1 MNKVPI
7 LICSILCTTFSW
19 LWSQNNPG
27 VELLAEDCMEGG
39 SASIMVLDLESGAEV
54 YEFDASRALPTASI
68 QKFLTTAAVLQTKGP
83 DFRYK
88 TIVGYSGHISDGRL
102 NGNLIIIGSG
112 DPTLGSGYFE
122 EGWNLDKIA
131 DTLLVYLQ
139 GLGIQ
144 QISGDVVIDV
154 SISPGQHVPGGW
166 PWADLGNYYG
176 AGHWGLNIHD
186 NEYRLFFQQNQIL
199 GQPTKILRT
208 LPDVTPFVIH
218 NEVQTGPVGSGDQAY
233 IYAAPYSTYATVRGT
248 IPPGTGSFSIR
259 GSLTNPPQFFGER
272 LKILLE
278 ESGVAV
284 SGGIE
289 VTREPV
295 NSVQILFI
303 LSSPPLLEI
312 ARVTNHR
319 SVNLYA
325 EALLKLL
332 CDEDIITSQYAC
344 GLDRLEEFW
353 SGNGLDNDQI
363 FYRDGSGL
371 SPRNT
376 ASAASFVRALQAVFE
391 NPDWF
396 KSLFATL
403 PEMGKDGTLQY
414 MLRGYHGTGRIHA
427 KSGYIGRQRSY
438 AGYMSTEKGR
448 TLAFCI
454 MLDNYNCSSTRMR
467 QRIERFL
474 IALMKE

>member
-1 MNKVPI
+1 MNKVLI
-7 LICSILCTTFSW
+7 LICSILCTAFSW
-19 LWSQNNPG
+19 LWGQHNPG
-27 VELLAEDCMEGG
+27 GELLAEDCMEGG
-39 SASIMVLDLESGAEV
+39 SASIMVVDLESGEEV
-54 YEFDASRALPTASI
+54 YAFDAFRALPTASI

-83 DFRYK
+83 DFQYE
-88 TIVGYSGHISDGRL
+88 TIVGYTGHIAQGRL
-102 NGNLIIIGSG
+102 DGNIVVVGSG

-122 EGWNLDKIA
+122 DGWDMDKLA
-131 DTLLVYLQ
+131 DTLSAYLEA
-139 GLGIQ
+139 LGVQ
-144 QISGDVVIDV
+144 QIRGNVVIDV

-186 NEYRLFFQQNQIL
+186 NEYRLFFQQNQIQ
-199 GQPTKILRT
+199 GQPTRILRT
-208 LPDVTPFVIH
+208 LPDVSPFVIH
-218 NEVQTGPVGSGDQAY
+218 NEVRTGPAGSGDQAY
-233 IYAAPYSTYATVRGT
+233 IYAAPYSTSATVRGT
-248 IPPGTGSFSIR
+248 IPPGSGSFSIR

-278 ESGVAV
+278 ESGVTV
-284 SGGIE
+284 SGGIK
-289 VTREPV
+289 VTPDPV
-295 NSVQILFI
+295 SSVQILFTI
-303 LSSPPLLEI
+303 SSPPLLEI
-312 ARVTNHR
+312 ARVTNYR

-332 CDEDIITSQYAC
+332 CEDRNTASQYGC

-353 SGNGLDNDQI
+353 TQNGLDDDQI

-376 ASAASFVRALQAVFE
+376 ASSASFVRALQAVFDDS
-391 NPDWF
+391 DWF
-396 KSLFATL
+396 ISLFATL

-438 AGYMSTEKGR
+438 MGYMSTEKGR
-448 TLAFCI
+448 TLAFCV